1 MNIQLYK
8 RIAILNKLS
17 LFIDF
22 INYIIVLLNYW
33 LFVSHILD
41 LIKRKQFN
49 LMTIVLVSNI
59 ARTGLVNI
67 HCSSMHNY
75 KLFLSFLSD

>member
-41 LIKRKQFN
+41 LIKRKKN
-49 LMTIVLVSNI
+49 LTIVLVSNI
-59 ARTGLVNI
+59 ARIGLVNI